1 MVDIHY
7 FIFIINADS
16 AVFGVVVFL
25 MTYVALRLIYRM
37 WRRSLRCPHC
47 GEVYKPEQVSQ
58 TVDKTLPNTLWT

>member
-16 AVFGVVVFL
+16 AVYSVVVFL
-25 MTYVALRLIYRM
+25 ITYLALRLIYRM

-47 GEVYKPEQVSQ
+47 GEVYHSQPVSQ
-58 TVDKTLPNTLWT
+58 IGEKTLPNTLWT

>member
-16 AVFGVVVFL
+16 AIYSVVVFL
-25 MTYVALRLIYRM
+25 ITYLALRLIYRM

-47 GEVYKPEQVSQ
+47 GEVYHALPVSQ
-58 TVDKTLPNTLWT
+58 IAEKTLPNTLWT